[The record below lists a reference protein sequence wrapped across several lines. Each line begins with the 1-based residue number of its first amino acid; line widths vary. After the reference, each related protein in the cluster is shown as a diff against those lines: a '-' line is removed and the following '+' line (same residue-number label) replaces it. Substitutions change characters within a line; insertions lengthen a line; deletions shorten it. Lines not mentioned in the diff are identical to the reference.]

1 MSNRRGQLSN
11 IKFNKRNEF
20 DKRNKKT
27 IDFTKVN
34 YYHEGV
40 DDDTYTSDDDAS
52 QNCTHESKNNCSGMH
67 DLSDNKSSC
76 MHDLSDNKSSSMHD
90 LSDNHCVKCQSY
102 KSTKCSKQES
112 SNYGKC
118 QSSKMSKY
126 SNGYIDSCNNGFCP
140 SPSNNTSYN
149 QCGNKKNN
157 CKTYAEK
164 MNYRYKAN
172 MRIRELELASKLNE
186 YNPLNAIKLNNGFLT
201 FSKEELSEN
210 IQYVINAYENIACSV
225 YKYKHGI
232 ENLINNLIDSI
243 ELTKIDI
250 DVTIKNLSALQNVF
264 INEFIMLSKEKLTNC
279 KSVLSLYVF
288 RNTNN
293 DGFNNCHDNSTVFS
307 NLITKPNKFGYYLKD
322 GNILTLFNL
331 GIFGINLNDHN
342 NLVIQT
348 VNQQDSVATVHKN
361 SKIETR
367 LFSFS
372 PNIKNIKFEFNRDVN
387 GDIVE
392 GEKYLNI
399 EKSLYY
405 LISYL
410 NSIIDEHDI
419 YQYEKSDLNIFLNE
433 INSDIEKLKFIKK
446 TVC

>member
-1 MSNRRGQLSN
+1 MSNRIGQLSN
-11 IKFNKRNEF
+11 IKFNSRNEF
-20 DKRNKKT
+20 DKRNKKK

-34 YYHEGV
+34 YHEDA
-40 DDDTYTSDDDAS
+40 DDYTYTSDAS
-52 QNCTHESKNNCSGMH
+52 PNCKHESNNNCSCMH

-76 MHDLSDNKSSSMHD
+76 MHDLSDN
-90 LSDNHCVKCQSY
+90 NCVKCQSY
-102 KSTKCSKQES
+102 KSTKCSKHES

-126 SNGYIDSCNNGFCP
+126 SNGYKDSCNNGFCL
-140 SPSNNTSYN
+140 SPSNNTSYKKCCN
-149 QCGNKKNN
+149 KNN
-157 CKTYAEK
+157 CQTYAEK
-164 MNYRYKAN
+164 MNYKYKAN
-172 MRIRELELASKLNE
+172 MRLRELELTSKLNE
-186 YNPLNAIKLNNGFLT
+186 YNPVNAIKLNNGFLT
-201 FSKEELSEN
+201 FSKEELIEN

-293 DGFNNCHDNSTVFS
+293 DGFNNCHDISSAFS
-307 NLITKPNKFGYYLKD
+307 NLITKPNKFAYYLKD

-331 GIFGINLNDHN
+331 VIFGINLNDHN

-348 VNQQDSVATVHKN
+348 INQKDSVATVHKN

-367 LFSFS
+367 LFLFS
-372 PNIKNIKFEFNRDVN
+372 PNIKDIKFEFNRDVN
-387 GDIVE
+387 GNIVQ

-410 NSIIDEHDI
+410 NSIIDEDDI
-419 YQYEKSDLNIFLNE
+419 YQYPKSDINIFLNE